1 MLSRGLGCSMTRRT
15 KLWILVPAL
24 LVVTALAVYMA
35 LAWSPEDPLR
45 FRVIEKYMSG
55 AKDSTTSAI
64 VVLEIVNT
72 SDFPLRLF
80 RAHICTSDI
89 RKLAL
94 GNLGPECQVDPSIFE
109 GGGEFIELEGG
120 ERVRVLASVIPTW
133 NNEAAKAGARVDYL
147 WISKIE
153 YRFASLW
160 MPMKERLPNKVRG
173 FVPEPESSRDQVV
186 LESLVEGNG
195 P

>member
-1 MLSRGLGCSMTRRT
+1 
-15 KLWILVPAL
+15 
-24 LVVTALAVYMA
+24 MA